1 MQQKHSLKKE
11 ERKKKARRRRK
22 IFWTIFSLQ
31 YVFGIFNNL
40 VMKEKKDCKLK
51 IVKLSLKPV
60 KNTVINPM
68 RLKYPPP
75 VKKVFGFAKIPRVTP
90 VGAGG
95 VRTPGP
101 PRPAPRLAR
110 STCHIVC
117 YQLIYFYLN

>member
-31 YVFGIFNNL
+31 YFFGIFNNL

-75 VKKVFGFAKIPRVTP
+75 SKKSLWICKNPTGDTCRSW
-90 VGAGG
+90 G

-101 PRPAPRLAR
+101 PGQRRA
-110 STCHIVC
+110 
-117 YQLIYFYLN
+117 